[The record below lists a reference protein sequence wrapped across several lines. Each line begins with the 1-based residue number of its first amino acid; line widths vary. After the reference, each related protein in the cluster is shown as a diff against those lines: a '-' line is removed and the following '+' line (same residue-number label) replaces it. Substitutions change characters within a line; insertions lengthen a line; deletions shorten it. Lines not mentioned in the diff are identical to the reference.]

1 MLDKLKP
8 KIRLIPIVG
17 ESRPDLRV
25 RIPSVLMNASS
36 AGQPENIKRVE
47 TELKAKQMVDIIP
60 FLKAFLTRVL
70 GELRGK
76 GPGDKELHE
85 ESDQIF
91 DQMLRDAVSFCNEKT
106 NPRTTQLKENIDA

>member
-1 MLDKLKP
+1 MRARLKLR
-8 KIRLIPIVG
+8 IRLIPIVG
-17 ESRPDLRV
+17 ELKVDLRV
-25 RIPSVLMNASS
+25 LLHNELMNAFS

-76 GPGDKELHE
+76 GPGDNELHA
-85 ESDQIF
+85 ESDQVF
-91 DQMLRDAVSFCNEKT
+91 DQMLKDAVFFCNEKT
-106 NPRTTQLKENIDA
+106 NPRAIQLKENVNA

>member
-1 MLDKLKP
+1 M
-8 KIRLIPIVG
+8 
-17 ESRPDLRV
+17 
-25 RIPSVLMNASS
+25 PSVLMNASS

-60 FLKAFLTRVL
+60 FLKAFLSRVL

-91 DQMLRDAVSFCNEKT
+91 DQMLRDAISFCNEKT
-106 NPRTTQLKENIDA
+106 NPRTAQLEENVNA